1 MLLELI
7 NAMRPRQ
14 WAKNV
19 FVLAPLVFAR
29 RLDDPEVLG
38 RALLAFAAFSLLA
51 SAVYL
56 FNDIRDREE
65 DSHHPR
71 KRDRPIA
78 AGRLPVAAAAVAAA
92 VLAMAAGAM
101 GLALGGGFVA
111 ILAAYLLANLAYSM
125 GLKRVVILDV
135 MVLSV
140 GFVLR
145 VMAGG
150 AAIGVEVSAWLILC
164 TSFLA
169 LFLAFSKRR
178 HELILLADD
187 ASEQRQV
194 LTHYSRAFLD
204 QMINVVTAG
213 TVVAYAVYA
222 ISPETIEKFHT
233 RDLIFTMPFVLFG
246 IFRYLY
252 LIYQQPSDLN
262 PTEAI
267 LGDRPFL
274 INILLWVAAV
284 VWVIYRGPLATLLE
298 IGSAG

>member
-1 MLLELI
+1 MLLEILT
-7 NAMRPRQ
+7 AMRPRQ

-29 RLDDPEVLG
+29 QLTDPATLG

-65 DSHHPR
+65 DRRHPR
-71 KRDRPIA
+71 KSRRPIA
-78 AGRLPVAAAAVAAA
+78 AGRLPIPVAGAAAAF
-92 VLAMAAGAM
+92 
-101 GLALGGGFVA
+101 LALVALGMGIGLGGAFVA
-111 ILAAYLLANLAYSM
+111 ILVAYLAANLGYSL
-125 GLKRVVILDV
+125 GFKRLVIVDV

-150 AAIGVEVSAWLILC
+150 VAVRVEVSDWLILC

-178 HELILLADD
+178 HELMLLADD
-187 ASEQRQV
+187 AAEQRQV
-194 LTHYSRAFLD
+194 LSHYSPAFLD

-213 TVVAYAVYA
+213 TVVAYAIWA
-222 ISPETIEKFHT
+222 ISPETVEKFGTH
-233 RDLIFTMPFVLFG
+233 DLALTMPFVLFG

-252 LIYQQPSDLN
+252 LIYQRPSERN

-267 LGDRPFL
+267 LGDKPFL
-274 INILLWVAAV
+274 INILLWGSSV
-284 VWVIYRGPLATLLE
+284 VWVIYRELLVE
-298 IGSAG
+298 LLRGGGAG

>member
-1 MLLELI
+1 MLLELLS
-7 NAMRPRQ
+7 AMRPRQ

-29 RLDDPEVLG
+29 QLDDPRVLG

-65 DSHHPR
+65 DNRHPR
-71 KRDRPIA
+71 KRGRPIA
-78 AGRLPVAAAAVAAA
+78 AGRLPVPMAAMAAALLAVAA
-92 VLAMAAGAM
+92 LAM
-101 GLALGGGFVA
+101 GLALGGRLAA
-111 ILAAYLLANLAYSM
+111 ILVAYLIANLLYSLR
-125 GLKRVVILDV
+125 LKRVVILDV

-150 AAIGVEVSAWLILC
+150 VAVGVEVSAWLILC

-178 HELILLADD
+178 HELMLLADE

-194 LTHYSRAFLD
+194 LTHYSPAFLD

-213 TVVAYAVYA
+213 TVVSYAVYA
-222 ISPETIEKFHT
+222 ISPETVEKFDT

-252 LIYQQPSDLN
+252 LIYQRPSERN

-267 LGDRPFL
+267 LVDKPFL
-274 INILLWVAAV
+274 INILLWVASV
-284 VWVIYRGPLATLLE
+284 VWVIYRELVAELLRS
-298 IGSAG
+298 GWAG

>member
-1 MLLELI
+1 MALELI
-7 NAMRPRQ
+7 SAMRPRQ

-29 RLDDPEVLG
+29 QLDDPVVLG
-38 RALLAFAAFSLLA
+38 RALLAFAAFSLVA

-65 DSHHPR
+65 DRRHPR

-78 AGRLPVAAAAVAAA
+78 AGRLPVSVAAAAAAVLTATSALLGL
-92 VLAMAAGAM
+92 VLDGAF
-101 GLALGGGFVA
+101 LA
-111 ILAAYLLANLAYSM
+111 ILLTYLVANLAYSLS
-125 GLKRVVILDV
+125 LKRVVILDV

-150 AAIGVEVSAWLILC
+150 VAVGVEVSAWLILC

-178 HELILLADD
+178 HELMLLADD

-194 LTHYSRAFLD
+194 LSHYSPAFLD

-222 ISPETIEKFHT
+222 ISPETIEKFDT

-252 LIYQQPSDLN
+252 LIYQQPSERN

-274 INILLWVAAV
+274 INILLWAACV
-284 VWVIYRGPLATLLE
+284 VWVIYRERLAGLVG
-298 IGSAG
+298 IG

>member
-1 MLLELI
+1 
-7 NAMRPRQ
+7 MRPGQ

-29 RLDDPEVLG
+29 QLDDPRVLG
-38 RALLAFAAFSLLA
+38 RALLAFAAFSVLA

-65 DSHHPR
+65 DRRHPR
-71 KRDRPIA
+71 KRLRPIA
-78 AGRLPVAAAAVAAA
+78 AGRLPVPAAVAAA
-92 VLAMAAGAM
+92 AALAAAALAM
-101 GLALGGGFVA
+101 GLALGGAFVA
-111 ILAAYLLANLAYSM
+111 ILAAYLLANLGYSL

-135 MVLSV
+135 MVLSA

-150 AAIGVEVSAWLILC
+150 VAVQVEVSAWLILC

-178 HELILLADD
+178 HELMLLADD

-194 LTHYSRAFLD
+194 LTHYSPAFLD
-204 QMINVVTAG
+204 QMINVVTAS

-222 ISPETIEKFHT
+222 ISPETVEKFDT
-233 RDLIFTMPFVLFG
+233 RDLIYTMPFVLFG
-246 IFRYLY
+246 VFRYLY
-252 LIYQQPSDLN
+252 LIYQRSSERN

-274 INILLWVAAV
+274 INILLWAASV
-284 VWVIYRGPLATLLE
+284 VWVIYRDLVASLLG
-298 IGSAG
+298 IG

>member
-1 MLLELI
+1 MPRELI
-7 NAMRPRQ
+7 RSMRPRQ

-29 RLDDPEVLG
+29 QIGDLTAVHRS
-38 RALLAFAAFSLLA
+38 LLAFAAFSLLA
-51 SAVYL
+51 SAIYL

-65 DSHHPR
+65 DRKHPR
-71 KRDRPIA
+71 KRQRPIA
-78 AGRLPVAAAAVAAA
+78 AGRLGVAPAGAAAA
-92 VLAMAAGAM
+92 VLAAGALTI
-101 GLALGGGFVA
+101 GAGLGGPFLLILGA
-111 ILAAYLLANLAYSM
+111 YLAANLLYSL

-135 MVLSV
+135 MILSL

-145 VMAGG
+145 VLAGG
-150 AAIGVEVSAWLILC
+150 VAAAVEVSAWLILC

-194 LTHYSRAFLD
+194 LTHYSPAFLD
-204 QMINVVTAG
+204 QMINVVTAS

-222 ISPETIEKFHT
+222 ISPETVEKFHT
-233 RDLIFTMPFVLFG
+233 RDLILTMPFVLFG

-252 LIYQQPSDLN
+252 LIYQRPSERN

-267 LGDRPFL
+267 LGDKPFL
-274 INILLWVAAV
+274 INIVLW
-284 VWVIYRGPLATLLE
+284 G
-298 IGSAG
+298 AGVTWIVYGG

>member
-1 MLLELI
+1 MPIELLS
-7 NAMRPRQ
+7 AMRPRQ

-29 RLDDPEVLG
+29 QLDEPRVLG
-38 RALLAFAAFSLLA
+38 RALVAFAAFSLVA

-78 AGRLPVAAAAVAAA
+78 AGRLPVSVAVTAATLLAAAA
-92 VLAMAAGAM
+92 LAM
-101 GLALGGGFVA
+101 GLALGGAFVA
-111 ILAAYLLANLAYSM
+111 ILVAYLVTNLAYSM
-125 GLKRVVILDV
+125 RLKRVVILDV

-150 AAIGVEVSAWLILC
+150 VAVGVEVSAWLILC

-178 HELILLADD
+178 HELMLLADD
-187 ASEQRQV
+187 AAEQRQV
-194 LTHYSRAFLD
+194 LTHYSPAFLD

-213 TVVAYAVYA
+213 TVIAYAVWA
-222 ISPETIEKFHT
+222 ISPETVEKFDT
-233 RDLIFTMPFVLFG
+233 RDLIYTMPFVLFG

-252 LIYQQPSDLN
+252 LIYQRSSERN

-267 LGDRPFL
+267 LGDKPFL
-274 INILLWVAAV
+274 VNILLWVTSV
-284 VWVIYRGPLATLLE
+284 VWVIYGGLVAEWLN
-298 IGSAG
+298 IGWAG